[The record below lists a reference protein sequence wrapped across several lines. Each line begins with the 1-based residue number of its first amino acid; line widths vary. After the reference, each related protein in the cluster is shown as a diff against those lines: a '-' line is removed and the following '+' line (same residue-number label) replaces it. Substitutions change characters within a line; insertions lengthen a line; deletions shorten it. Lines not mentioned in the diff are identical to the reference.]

1 MEKIVE
7 QTMLFDFY
15 GELLTEHQKQVF
27 GDVILGY
34 LSLSEAA
41 AQYGVS
47 RQGIHDLVRR
57 VDAQLREYE
66 SKLHLVER
74 FLKIRKEALQI
85 RQMCEDGEVV
95 GTGVGSVRQICD
107 RILNEL

>member
-15 GELLTEHQKQVF
+15 GDLLTDHQKQVF
-27 GDVILGY
+27 GDVILGD

-47 RQGIHDLVRR
+47 RQGIHDLIRR
-57 VDAQLREYE
+57 VDLQLREYE
-66 SKLHLVER
+66 SKLHLVDR
-74 FLKIRKEALQI
+74 FLKIR
-85 RQMCEDGEVV
+85 GEVLGIRDLCQAGPLTEEQTSQV
-95 GTGVGSVRQICD
+95 TETCD
-107 RILNEL
+107 RILSQL

>member
-27 GDVILGY
+27 GDVILGD

-85 RQMCEDGEVV
+85 RQMCEDGEVA
-95 GTGVGSVRQICD
+95 GTGAGSVRQICD

>member
-15 GELLTEHQKQVF
+15 G
-27 GDVILGY
+27 
-34 LSLSEAA
+34 
-41 AQYGVS
+41 
-47 RQGIHDLVRR
+47 LVRR

-85 RQMCEDGEVV
+85 RQMCENGEVV
-95 GTGVGSVRQICD
+95 GAGVGSVKQICD

>member
-1 MEKIVE
+1 
-7 QTMLFDFY
+7 
-15 GELLTEHQKQVF
+15 
-27 GDVILGY
+27 
-34 LSLSEAA
+34 
-41 AQYGVS
+41 
-47 RQGIHDLVRR
+47 

-85 RQMCEDGEVV
+85 RQMCENGEVV
-95 GTGVGSVRQICD
+95 GAGVGSVKQICD

>member
-7 QTMLFDFY
+7 QTMLFDCY

-27 GDVILGY
+27 GDVILGD

-57 VDAQLREYE
+57 VDGQLRGYE

-74 FLKIRKEALQI
+74 FLKIRGEVTGIQT
-85 RQMCEDGEVV
+85 MCESIEPEQEAAKIRE
-95 GTGVGSVRQICD
+95 SCD
-107 RILNEL
+107 RILNDL